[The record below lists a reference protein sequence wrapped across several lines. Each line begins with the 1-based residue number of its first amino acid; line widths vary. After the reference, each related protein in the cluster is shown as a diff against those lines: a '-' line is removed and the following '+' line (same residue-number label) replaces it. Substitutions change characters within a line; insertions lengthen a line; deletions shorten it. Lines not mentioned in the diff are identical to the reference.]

1 MADKR
6 EKRENDLER
15 ELRDHLEL
23 DAEAKMDRGL
33 GADEARFAAQ
43 RDFGNT
49 TLVKEVTREMWGWS
63 FLERFLQNVRYGL
76 RLIGRSPG
84 FTAVA
89 ILTLALG
96 IGANTAIFSI
106 VNAIFLRP
114 LPFAESQRIFL
125 VARTGNKI
133 GGGSISWPIFL
144 AWKEKQGL
152 FDALGTVN
160 GNVSYTLTGR
170 GDPEQI
176 PTDVISYDVLPALQV
191 RPQIGRGF
199 QPEEA
204 KDGGPTAMVISD
216 SLWRRKFSADPKIIG
231 QTISFAGAAQI
242 VEGVMPPDFQIPMPY
257 AQDAQVWLLKQIP
270 SSSQNPTN
278 VVRCIGRL
286 RRGVSVSQAEAEL
299 SKPIAGLHDLYPQM
313 IGADERA
320 HLRTLHSYMVAAAGT
335 APLLLL
341 GAAGFVLLIACA
353 NVANLFLARASS
365 RQREIAVRSALGA
378 TRAQIIWQLLTESM
392 LVGIAGG
399 CAGLFVCYAS
409 FDSVLALVPA
419 DLPHLGV
426 IRLDARV
433 LFFSLLLGVLTGLFF
448 GLAPAL
454 QASAVDLQSG
464 LKEGTSGSGFGRKRG
479 RLRSALVVSEVGMSL
494 ILLVGAALMFESLAG
509 LLRAQPGFDSHNVLT
524 FEVALPRSSGYNT
537 KAKAMAFYDAFTSK
551 VSGVPGVQ
559 NVSYAS
565 SLPLNPNAPDYL
577 FSVEG
582 GGKYEG
588 QSYGAGFRFV
598 GGNYLGSLKIPL
610 IRGREFTS
618 ADSSNSE
625 PAVLINEAM
634 ARQIWTDGS
643 DPIGQHIW
651 LGKPMGPGAMEPAP
665 RRIVGIV
672 GDVNDMSLD
681 QKTGSI
687 MYFPY
692 AQQSGIPDEAIFI
705 IRTSQEPRAIVP
717 AVREIIHTLDRDLP
731 ISSMKTMD
739 EQVADSLD
747 GHRFPTILLS
757 LFGAMALVIAAVGVY
772 GVISYSVAQRT
783 HEIGVRV
790 ALGASRARILRMVLA
805 QGMRLAVF
813 GIGVGLIASYW
824 VAGLLRD
831 LLYGVTPWD
840 PATLIA
846 VTVALLAVAFA
857 ACWIPARRATRVD
870 PLVALRYE

>member
-6 EKRENDLER
+6 KDREKELDR

-33 GADEARFAAQ
+33 GEKEARYAAQ

-49 TLVKEVTREMWGWS
+49 TLVREVTREMWAWS

-76 RLIGRSPG
+76 RLIGRNPG

-106 VNAIFLRP
+106 VNAVFLRP
-114 LPFAESQRIFL
+114 LPFAESERIFL

-144 AWKEKQGL
+144 AWKERQGL

-160 GNVSYTLTGR
+160 GNVSYTLTGH

-176 PTDVISYDVLPALQV
+176 PTDIISYDVLPALEV
-191 RPQIGRGF
+191 RPAIGRGF

-204 KDGGPTAMVISD
+204 QDGGPWAIVISD
-216 SLWRRKFSADPKIIG
+216 ALWRRKFSTDPNIIG
-231 QTISFAGAAQI
+231 QTISFAGAARI

-257 AQDAQVWLLKQIP
+257 AQDAQVWLLTQIR

-286 RRGVSVSQAEAEL
+286 RRGVSVSQAETEL
-299 SKPIAGLHDLYPQM
+299 STPIAGLHDLYPKM

-320 HLRTLHSYMVAAAGT
+320 HLRTLHSYMVGAAGT

-378 TRAQIIWQLLTESM
+378 SRAQIIWQLLTESI
-392 LVGIAGG
+392 LVGVAGG

-409 FDSVLALVPA
+409 FNSVLALVPTN
-419 DLPHLGV
+419 LPHLGV

-433 LFFSLLLGVLTGLFF
+433 LIFSLLLGVMTGLFF

-479 RLRSALVVSEVGMSL
+479 QLRSALVMSEVGMSL
-494 ILLVGAALMFESLAG
+494 ILLVGAALMFESLSG
-509 LLRAQPGFDSHNVLT
+509 LLHTQPGFDPHNVLT
-524 FEVALPRSSGYNT
+524 FDVALPRASGYNA
-537 KAKAMAFYDAFTSK
+537 KAKAMAFYDAFTAK
-551 VSGVPGVQ
+551 VSALPGVQ
-559 NVSYAS
+559 NISYAS

-582 GGKYEG
+582 GGKFEG
-588 QSYGAGFRFV
+588 QSYDAGFRFV
-598 GGNYLGSLKIPL
+598 GENYFRSLKIPF
-610 IRGREFTS
+610 IRGREITS
-618 ADSSNSE
+618 ADTGNSE
-625 PAVLINEAM
+625 SVVLINEVM
-634 ARQIWTDGS
+634 ARTIWTDGS

-651 LGKPMGPGAMEPAP
+651 FGKPMGAGAMEPAP
-665 RRIVGIV
+665 RRIIGIV
-672 GDVNDMSLD
+672 SDVSDTSLD
-681 QKTGSI
+681 QKAESI

-692 AQQSGIPDEAIFI
+692 AQQSKIPNEATFI

-717 AVREIIHTLDRDLP
+717 DVREIIHKLDRDLP

-739 EQVADSLD
+739 ELVADSLD
-747 GHRFPTILLS
+747 SHRFPTILLS

-790 ALGASRARILRMVLA
+790 ALGASRGRILRMVLA

-813 GIGVGLIASYW
+813 GIGAGLIASYW
-824 VAGLLRD
+824 ATGLLHD
-831 LLYGVTPWD
+831 LLYGVTPTD
-840 PATLIA
+840 PVTLFA
-846 VTVALLAVAFA
+846 VTLALLAVAFA